1 MKTKSLKT
9 KKVIAYLQANPSAKP
24 SEVAKKFKISPSYVY
39 ILRSE
44 ISLAKKNSIADKQ
57 YELHFSTSNKPLTK
71 SSIKEEVMSLAVA
84 DRIKLLRNADRLR
97 LTTLKELN
105 SPNSDNVNHPP
116 HYKIGGIE
124 TIDFIEAKSLNYNLG
139 NVVKYL
145 TRADHKGN
153 KLEDLQKAQWYL
165 ARELKNLSK

>member
-1 MKTKSLKT
+1 MT
-9 KKVIAYLQANPSAKP
+9 
-24 SEVAKKFKISPSYVY
+24 PSYVY
-39 ILRSE
+39 KLRS
-44 ISLAKKNSIADKQ
+44 
-57 YELHFSTSNKPLTK
+57 SNKPVNK
-71 SSIKEEVMSLAVA
+71 SSTKKEVV
-84 DRIKLLRNADRLR
+84 DK
-97 LTTLKELN
+97 
-105 SPNSDNVNHPP
+105 VNHPP
-116 HYKIGGIE
+116 HYKVGGIE

>member
-24 SEVAKKFKISPSYVY
+24 SEVAKKFKISPSYAY
-39 ILRSE
+39 ILKSQAN
-44 ISLAKKNSIADKQ
+44 IAKKNAIADKQ

-71 SSIKEEVMSLAVA
+71 SSIKEELMSLAVA

-153 KLEDLQKAQWYL
+153 KLEDLKKAQWYL
-165 ARELKNLSK
+165 NREVSKLSK